1 MDNCKVSYK
10 YLNIQ
15 RIIILFCIVIHY
27 NLLTLRNKKS
37 IIMITELEAIN
48 QRRSIRKYK
57 NIPIDNQLIEL
68 LNNKVKEV
76 NQEGD
81 LHIQLITNEP
91 KAFKGKMAYGTF
103 SGVTNYFAMIGKQ
116 SETLDE
122 RIGYYG
128 EKLVVFA
135 EQLGLN
141 SCWVGV
147 TYNNIKEAYIKE
159 KGEKLCCLIALGY
172 GDESGRQLKRKSI
185 EEVSNISTETPE
197 WFQQGVKAA
206 LLAPTAVNQQKF
218 FFKYMK
224 PTTDDSI
231 CKIEAKRGFSLVGYT
246 KIDLGICKYHFEIG
260 AQQNKFEWV

>member
-1 MDNCKVSYK
+1 
-10 YLNIQ
+10 
-15 RIIILFCIVIHY
+15 
-27 NLLTLRNKKS
+27 
-37 IIMITELEAIN
+37 MITELEAIN

-57 NIPIDNQLIEL
+57 NIPIDNQLIES

-159 KGEKLCCLIALGY
+159 KGEKLCCLIAL
-172 GDESGRQLKRKSI
+172 
-185 EEVSNISTETPE
+185 
-197 WFQQGVKAA
+197 
-206 LLAPTAVNQQKF
+206 
-218 FFKYMK
+218 
-224 PTTDDSI
+224 
-231 CKIEAKRGFSLVGYT
+231 
-246 KIDLGICKYHFEIG
+246 
-260 AQQNKFEWV
+260 